1 MYFSLVPDIRYD
13 TKPINY
19 PFSEADFVT
28 AKNFFRRYTISEDAF
43 GYATFYN
50 KYSVNEG
57 VSIEQ
62 IAAEYYGNAFYDW
75 VIILTNN
82 FINPLFAF
90 PLDNYTLDKYIEDI
104 YGLDDQGVNNAYS
117 KIHHY
122 ETIETKSGRKV
133 DGLDVLALKGG
144 LTVDKNFYDSPFTY
158 SDGSQTITVA
168 GNTVSKAVT
177 AYEHEV
183 AENEKRREIYIL
195 KKSYFNI
202 FVEEFKQ
209 GNLYSN
215 STGFISKRLK
225 QTEIWATFWHKK
237 TGKNFSQFH
246 VINYSILLYYAVGS
260 LACSTTCPW

>member
-1 MYFSLVPDIRYD
+1 MYFSLVPDIKYD

-90 PLDNYTLDKYIEDI
+90 PLDNYTLGKYIEEK
-104 YGLDDQGVNNAYS
+104 YGLNDQGDSIAYS
-117 KIHHY
+117 KVHHY

-133 DGLDVLALKGG
+133 DGIDVLALKGG

-158 SDGSQTITVA
+158 SDGSQSITVA
-168 GNTVSKAVT
+168 GNIVSKAVT

-183 AENEKRREIYIL
+183 AENEKKREIYIL
-195 KKSYFNI
+195 KKSF
-202 FVEEFKQ
+202 FVPFIEEFKTR
-209 GNLYSN
+209 NLYSKK
-215 STGFISKRLK
+215 STGFISNRLK
-225 QTEIWATFWHKK
+225 E
-237 TGKNFSQFH
+237 
-246 VINYSILLYYAVGS
+246 
-260 LACSTTCPW
+260 TTSSY

>member
-50 KYSVNEG
+50 KYSVEDG
-57 VSIEQ
+57 ISIES
-62 IAAEYYGNAFYDW
+62 IADQYYGDPFYDW

-90 PLDNYTLDKYIEDI
+90 PLDNYTLDKYIEDT

-144 LTVDKNFYDSPFTY
+144 LTVDKNFYDFSMI
-158 SDGSQTITVA
+158 SHRASG
-168 GNTVSKAVT
+168 
-177 AYEHEV
+177 
-183 AENEKRREIYIL
+183 AE
-195 KKSYFNI
+195 
-202 FVEEFKQ
+202 
-209 GNLYSN
+209 G
-215 STGFISKRLK
+215 
-225 QTEIWATFWHKK
+225 
-237 TGKNFSQFH
+237 
-246 VINYSILLYYAVGS
+246 
-260 LACSTTCPW
+260 